1 MSRQKKLKND
11 KFLNFSWLLV
21 LNEFWIAF
29 SIRPIGSATLASLD
43 RNHLPPKKILTNVT
57 KNRAIEISSIP
68 NTLYTCKSK
77 TIEVLKMGA
86 IIDGSYQN
94 YYDPMLGQ
102 KLPLVFD
109 AEKEFVSNSIFS
121 ITTGLVSGD
130 LLNPIKTLGSIFCG
144 IGKKSANPTET
155 PPVTQQSEEIPT
167 EEYVEE
173 TINKLKSLRYD
184 LTHGDYIDIPKV
196 LDKYNETNDPI
207 ITNVLKKLEL
217 FNLTSNDSINPE
229 TLFNNLYNGDKDL
242 NIV

>member
-1 MSRQKKLKND
+1 
-11 KFLNFSWLLV
+11 
-21 LNEFWIAF
+21 
-29 SIRPIGSATLASLD
+29 
-43 RNHLPPKKILTNVT
+43 
-57 KNRAIEISSIP
+57 
-68 NTLYTCKSK
+68 
-77 TIEVLKMGA
+77 MGA

-109 AEKEFVSNSIFS
+109 AEKEVVSNSIFS

-144 IGKKSANPTET
+144 IGKKSTNPTET
-155 PPVTQQSEEIPT
+155 TPVTQQSEEIPT

>member
-29 SIRPIGSATLASLD
+29 SIRPLGSPSA
-43 RNHLPPKKILTNVT
+43 PPPWLRSTAIIPSKKILTNVT

-109 AEKEFVSNSIFS
+109 AEKEVVSNSIFS
-121 ITTGLVSGD
+121 ITTGLISGD
-130 LLNPIKTLGSIFCG
+130 LLNPIFCG
-144 IGKKSANPTET
+144 ICKKSANPTET
-155 PPVTQQSEEIPT
+155 TPVSQQSEENPT

-173 TINKLKSLRYD
+173 TNNELKNFNSD
-184 LTHGDYIDIPKV
+184 LHQGNISN
-196 LDKYNETNDPI
+196 LLNNYNETNNPVI
-207 ITNVLKKLEL
+207 INALRKLQL
-217 FNLTSNDSINPE
+217 SNLTSNDSINPA
-229 TLFNNLYNGDKDL
+229 TLFNNLYNRDKEFNVIL
-242 NIV
+242 